1 MSHTD
6 LHAKTENYGK
16 QKAASPQTY
25 NNLKAGP
32 AKPTTPNET
41 QTLSSSPRL
50 STIYKGALT
59 KAHIYERVFPD
70 DQTKTL
76 RIDGPESGDNFIA
89 MDNQGTVKIVTGM
102 HDPETGAGSGK
113 LCIRT
118 YGQQQQH
125 LERTVIEY
133 NYGTDESGEALNIL
147 AYGDVVEE
155 ARGGERHI
163 RAQKI
168 VISATEELILA
179 GQSVVIQ
186 ANNGSGTIEM
196 FAGNIE
202 QTTVNKKNTVV
213 GQKMNFGVSE
223 DTTVQFDPRASV
235 NWVSPGHVNWKILGD
250 FQQWI
255 GGIEQHVVAGGAPV
269 PPLIKARDST
279 FSAKTAAGLMSF
291 DAATGISQKA
301 GAAVDIKAGG
311 AFNVDVAGAAD
322 IKVGAQLDAN
332 VVGSVDIIGGESVSI
347 FGGADVSIESIA
359 NVNIKG
365 ALILLN

>member
-76 RIDGPESGDNFIA
+76 RIDGPEQGDNFIS

-125 LERTVIEY
+125 LESTFIEY

-147 AYGDVVEE
+147 AYGDIVEE

-347 FGGADVSIESIA
+347 FGGADVTIESIA